1 MPVSV
6 TPQSASSPPEDIATM
21 SETTT
26 EILIARIAVTG
37 QLADD
42 GAIELVS
49 LDLDTIG
56 GWD

>member
-1 MPVSV
+1 
-6 TPQSASSPPEDIATM
+6 M